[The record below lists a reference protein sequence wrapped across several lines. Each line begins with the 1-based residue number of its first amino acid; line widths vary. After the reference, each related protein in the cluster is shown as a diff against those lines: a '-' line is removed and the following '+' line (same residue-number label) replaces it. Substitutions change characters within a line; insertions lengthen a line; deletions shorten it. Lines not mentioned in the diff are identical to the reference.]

1 MNENYI
7 NEMISREEQE
17 KEDAIIE
24 AFRNSDKSWDA
35 FVDKFSGD
43 IYLSKDSYVE
53 WLERLTIEDV
63 PKKFIKGVSLLIK
76 GKYLM
81 EG

>member
-53 WLERLTIEDV
+53 WLERLIIEDV
-63 PKKFIKGVSLLIK
+63 PKKFIKG
-76 GKYLM
+76 GKFVN
-81 EG
+81 